1 MLNSKGFD
9 LWADDYD
16 KSVGVSEEENRY
28 PFAGYK
34 RILGEIYKIIME
46 KPNAVVLDLGF
57 GTGTLTTRLYEN
69 GCTIYGQDFSSRM
82 IELVCEKMPGAHLY
96 QGDFS
101 KGLADELK
109 QESFDFIV
117 ATYSIHH
124 LTDAQKVVLLKDL
137 LAHLKDG
144 GKILIGDVAFSNR
157 KALDQCKKE
166 YADEWD
172 NDEIYCVADELRIE
186 FPNLIFEKRTFCSGI
201 LILAGENFVL

>member
-34 RILGEIYKIIME
+34 RILGDIYKIIME
-46 KPNAVVLDLGF
+46 KPDAVVLDLGF

-82 IELVCEKMPGAHLY
+82 IELAREKMPGAHLY

-124 LTDAQKVVLLKDL
+124 LTDAQKTVFAKRF
-137 LAHLKDG
+137 ACTSESRRKNSNWRCRFFKSQG
-144 GKILIGDVAFSNR
+144 IGSMQ
-157 KALDQCKKE
+157 K
-166 YADEWD
+166 
-172 NDEIYCVADELRIE
+172 RI
-186 FPNLIFEKRTFCSGI
+186 CG
-201 LILAGENFVL
+201 

>member
-34 RILGEIYKIIME
+34 KILGDIYKIIME
-46 KPNAVVLDLGF
+46 KPDAVVLDLGF
-57 GTGTLTTRLYEN
+57 GTGTLTTKLYEN

-82 IELVCEKMPGAHLY
+82 IELACEKMPGAHLY

-109 QESFDFIV
+109 QESFDFII
-117 ATYSIHH
+117 AKDCFAKRFAYTSESRRKNSNWRCRFFESQGIGSM
-124 LTDAQKVVLLKDL
+124 QK
-137 LAHLKDG
+137 
-144 GKILIGDVAFSNR
+144 
-157 KALDQCKKE
+157 
-166 YADEWD
+166 
-172 NDEIYCVADELRIE
+172 RI
-186 FPNLIFEKRTFCSGI
+186 CG
-201 LILAGENFVL
+201 